1 MMKFLV
7 DMNMS
12 PRWVDFFAEAG
23 FEAIHWSNVGRID
36 APDGEL
42 LQWAAEH
49 GYVVV
54 TADLDFGAILA
65 ATRDNRPSVLQIRM
79 DILTPEAIG
88 PTVRNAV
95 HQARQEL
102 LDGALVSV
110 DIASARLRVLPLG
123 AHRDED

>member
-12 PRWVDFFAEAG
+12 PRWVGFFAETG
-23 FEAIHWSNVGRID
+23 FEAVHWSNIGRID
-36 APDGEL
+36 APDSEL
-42 LQWAAEH
+42 LQWAADH

-65 ATRDNRPSVLQIRM
+65 ATRGDRPSVLQIRM

-88 PTVRNAV
+88 PAVLNAV
-95 HQARQEL
+95 RQTHREL

-123 AHRDED
+123 ISREDI